1 MSQGLGRTRAAERPW
16 ERGWQWCRTKMITLE
31 ALKGV
36 GRGDKAWRV
45 QHDKHGKF
53 QYLFL
58 VLVILQLVFF
68 EEGT

>member
-1 MSQGLGRTRAAERPW
+1 MGLLKG
-16 ERGWQWCRTKMITLE
+16 ERGVTRSE
-31 ALKGV
+31 
-36 GRGDKAWRV
+36 GDKAWRE

-68 EEGT
+68 EGLNFKKKDSDIPKLFHT

>member
-1 MSQGLGRTRAAERPW
+1 MGLLKG
-16 ERGWQWCRTKMITLE
+16 ERG
-31 ALKGV
+31 
-36 GRGDKAWRV
+36 GRGGERGVTRSEGDKVWRE

-68 EEGT
+68 EERT

>member
-1 MSQGLGRTRAAERPW
+1 
-16 ERGWQWCRTKMITLE
+16 MITLG
-31 ALKGV
+31 ASKGM

-58 VLVILQLVFF
+58 LLVILQLVFF